1 LILSDMLQILYAPSK
16 AFKKIVENP
25 KYLGALIVLIIF
37 VVAQMGAFYSYFS
50 TQHYEATFP
59 VLGSNLGQ
67 YTQSASLWTTSPA
80 GVSITSDNAD
90 FINGTDY
97 GNSSLQFAV
106 SSSNNISLTLNAN
119 DTVDCSSTGF
129 TEFSMRVK
137 QVDPQVAPSS
147 VTLYLYSQNSSGNYF
162 SRDITSSFSNAP
174 VNVWNNLTITLNTSD
189 WSSNGSAQWGNITG
203 LKLTLAYPSSS
214 NITLRLDGMFFRG
227 IFRTVVEASGANFY
241 IFFVQNNVMQFII
254 QWLLVTVIIF
264 ALIKGLKGTVAFKP
278 LMVAVGCAL
287 ILLVVQAL
295 IALAVSAILPSVTVP
310 IEAQASIAGETQ
322 TASILAFQ
330 SALTTF
336 SYIYLAVQ
344 VAILAWMVGLGAIIV
359 RTLTPFPWS
368 KSIVISVG
376 ASVIAFFVLP
386 YIYALLNVIV
396 L

>member
-1 LILSDMLQILYAPSK
+1 LILADILQILYAPSK
-16 AFKKIVENP
+16 AFKKIAENP
-25 KYLGALIVLIIF
+25 KYIGAAIILLIF

-50 TQHYEATFP
+50 TQRYETAFP
-59 VLGSNLGQ
+59 AGADLGQ
-67 YTQSASLWTTSPA
+67 YTQSAPLWTTSPS
-80 GVSITSDNAD
+80 GVSVTSNNAD
-90 FINGTDY
+90 FVNGSYY

-119 DTVDCSSTGF
+119 GTVDCSSTGF
-129 TEFSMRVK
+129 PEFSMRVK

-147 VTLYLYSQNSSGNYF
+147 VTLYMYSSNSSDNYF

-174 VNVWNNLTITLNTSD
+174 INVWNNLTIALNSSD
-189 WSSNGSAQWGNITG
+189 WSSNGAAQLANITG
-203 LKLTLAYPSSS
+203 LKLTLTYPASS

-227 IFRTVVEASGANFY
+227 IFQTVVEASGANFY
-241 IFFVQNNVMQFII
+241 IFFVQNNIMQFII

-264 ALIKGLKGTVAFKP
+264 ALIKGLKGTVTFKP

-287 ILLVVQAL
+287 ILIVVQAL
-295 IALAVSAILPSVTVP
+295 IALAASTILPSVAVP

-344 VAILAWMVGLGAIIV
+344 VAILAWMVGLGAFIV

-368 KSIVISVG
+368 KSILISAG
-376 ASVIAFFVLP
+376 AWVIAFFVLP

>member
-1 LILSDMLQILYAPSK
+1 MILADILQVLYAPSK
-16 AFKKIVENP
+16 AFKKIAENP
-25 KYLGALIVLIIF
+25 KYIGAAIVLLIF

-50 TQHYEATFP
+50 TQRYETAFP
-59 VLGSNLGQ
+59 AGSDLGQ
-67 YTQSASLWTTSPA
+67 YTQSAPLWTTSPA
-80 GVSITSDNAD
+80 GVSVTSDNVD
-90 FINGTDY
+90 FVNGSYY

-106 SSSNNISLTLNAN
+106 SSSNISLTLNAN
-119 DTVDCSSTGF
+119 GTVDGSSTGF

-147 VTLYLYSQNSSGNYF
+147 VTLYLYSQNSSDNYF

-174 VNVWNNLTITLNTSD
+174 INVWNNLTFALNSSD
-189 WSSNGSAQWGNITG
+189 WSTNGAADLGNITG
-203 LKLTLAYPSSS
+203 LNLAFTYPSSS

-227 IFRTVVEASGANFY
+227 IYQSVVEASGANFY

-264 ALIKGLKGTVAFKP
+264 ALIKGLKGTVTFKP

-287 ILLVVQAL
+287 ILIVVQAL
-295 IALAVSAILPSVTVP
+295 IALAASTILPSVAVP
-310 IEAQASIAGETQ
+310 IEAQASIAGEME
-322 TASILAFQ
+322 TASITAFQ

-344 VAILAWMVGLGAIIV
+344 VAILVWMVGLGAIIV
-359 RTLTPFPWS
+359 RSLTPFPLS
-368 KSIVISVG
+368 KSILISAG

-386 YIYALLNVIV
+386 YIYALLNVIA